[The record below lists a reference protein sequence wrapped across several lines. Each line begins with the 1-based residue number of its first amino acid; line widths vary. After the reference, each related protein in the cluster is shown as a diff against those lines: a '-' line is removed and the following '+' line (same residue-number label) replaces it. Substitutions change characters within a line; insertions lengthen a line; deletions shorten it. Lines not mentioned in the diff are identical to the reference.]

1 MKYSGI
7 KVKQIFF
14 IIIIALVVVPLSS
27 LMLLASSEPAYKSKY
42 IGQEKRDIKSLSE
55 EDIKEL
61 KAGAGWGLAK
71 AAELNGLP
79 GPKHILE
86 MKQEIDLTAKQ
97 EKMVIAL
104 YNKMN
109 KAAISLG
116 NKLIEYEEELNY
128 RFADRNI
135 DEKTLDE
142 LLEKISETYKSLRFT
157 HLSAHLQTPSILT
170 ESQIRKYNK
179 LRGYSSDDP
188 CENVPKGHDPIMWRK
203 HNNCN

>member
-7 KVKQIFF
+7 KVKAICF
-14 IIIIALVVVPLSS
+14 IIIIALVVIPLSS

-109 KAAISLG
+109 KEAISLG

-188 CENVPKGHDPIMWRK
+188 CENVPKGHNQIMWRK
-203 HNNCN
+203 HNNCS

>member
-1 MKYSGI
+1 VKYSGI
-7 KVKQIFF
+7 KVKAICF
-14 IIIIALVVVPLSS
+14 IIIIALVVIPLSS

-109 KAAISLG
+109 KEAISLG

-135 DEKTLDE
+135 DKKTLDE